1 MTGKSF
7 QSADSVWEAWGA
19 EVGVEVRVGK
29 GVIGEYFLGFC
40 VAVGNDATVSAGN
53 IPVGAPTGML
63 MEVGF
68 VSPVQ
73 AVIKKQTNKTRIN
86 RRFIAS
92 KYSGGKLIID
102 EILCYT
108 RTMAYQ
114 GLLHK
119 YGTLLDLPLHT
130 RSVSLLEGNT
140 PLIKADN
147 LARQLGGGFE
157 LFIKYEGLN
166 PTGSFK
172 DRGMTAAVS
181 EALGRG
187 ATTVICASTGNTA
200 ASAAA
205 YAARAGMKSIVLIPQ
220 GKVAAGKLAGAI
232 AYGAQVI
239 QIDGSFDDALTMVIE
254 ITNKHPI
261 CLVNSINPYRIEGQK
276 TSAFEI
282 CDVLD
287 SAPDWLC
294 LPVGN
299 AGNITSYWAGF
310 KQYNQMKATGLP
322 QVLGVQAAGSAPLV
336 LGHPI
341 ENPETVA
348 TAIRIGKPA
357 RGEQA
362 LQAAEESKGRIIA
375 ATDDQILEMQK
386 TLARLEGI
394 WVEPASAAGLAGLA
408 MQIANATLNPKGK
421 RVVAICTGHG
431 LKDPEI
437 ITKEMQKPS
446 IVPPKLEA
454 LEEIILA

>member
-1 MTGKSF
+1 MT
-7 QSADSVWEAWGA
+7 
-19 EVGVEVRVGK
+19 
-29 GVIGEYFLGFC
+29 
-40 VAVGNDATVSAGN
+40 
-53 IPVGAPTGML
+53 
-63 MEVGF
+63 
-68 VSPVQ
+68 
-73 AVIKKQTNKTRIN
+73 
-86 RRFIAS
+86 
-92 KYSGGKLIID
+92 
-102 EILCYT
+102 
-108 RTMAYQ
+108 YQ
-114 GLLHK
+114 GLIHK
-119 YGTLLDLPLHT
+119 YGHLLDLPPHT
-130 RSVSLLEGNT
+130 RTVSLLEGNT

-147 LARQLGGGFE
+147 LSRQLSGGFE

-172 DRGMTAAVS
+172 DRGMTAAVG

-220 GKVAAGKLAGAI
+220 GKVAAGKLSGAI

-239 QIDGSFDDALTMVIE
+239 QIDGSFDDALTMVVK

-261 CLVNSINPYRIEGQK
+261 ALVNSINPYRIEGQK

-282 CDVLD
+282 CDVLG

-310 KQYNQMKATGLP
+310 KQYNGLKSTGLP
-322 QVLGVQAAGSAPLV
+322 QVLGVQAAGAAPLV
-336 LGHPI
+336 TGHSV
-341 ENPETVA
+341 ERPETIA

-362 LQAAEESKGRIIA
+362 LQAVEESNGRIIA
-375 ATDDQILEMQK
+375 VTDDQILEMQK

-408 MQIANATLNPKGK
+408 DEIASGKLNPKG
-421 RVVAICTGHG
+421 RRIVAICTGHG

-437 ITKEMQKPS
+437 ITRDMQKPS
-446 IVPPKLEA
+446 VLPPKLEL
-454 LEEIILA
+454 LEEVILG

>member
-1 MTGKSF
+1 MKY
-7 QSADSVWEAWGA
+7 
-19 EVGVEVRVGK
+19 K
-29 GVIGEYFLGFC
+29 G
-40 VAVGNDATVSAGN
+40 
-53 IPVGAPTGML
+53 
-63 MEVGF
+63 
-68 VSPVQ
+68 
-73 AVIKKQTNKTRIN
+73 
-86 RRFIAS
+86 
-92 KYSGGKLIID
+92 LI
-102 EILCYT
+102 
-108 RTMAYQ
+108 
-114 GLLHK
+114 HK
-119 YGTLLDLPLHT
+119 YGFLLDLPPHT
-130 RSVSLLEGNT
+130 RSVSLLEGDT
-140 PLIKADN
+140 PLIKAGN
-147 LARQLGGGFE
+147 LSRQLGDFE

-166 PTGSFK
+166 PTGSFR

-187 ATTVICASTGNTA
+187 AATVICASTGNTA

-205 YAARAGMKSIVLIPQ
+205 YAARAGLKSIVLIPQ

-254 ITNKHPI
+254 ITNRHPI

-282 CDVLD
+282 CDVLE

-310 KQYNQMKATGLP
+310 KQYDGIKSTGLP
-322 QVLGVQAAGSAPLV
+322 QILGVQAAGAAPLV
-336 LGHPI
+336 LGHSI

-362 LQAAEESKGRIIA
+362 LQAAEESNGRIIA
-375 ATDDQILEMQK
+375 VSDEQILHMQK
-386 TLARLEGI
+386 LLATLEGI

-408 MQIANATLNPKGK
+408 HEIAGGNLNLDGK
-421 RVVAICTGHG
+421 RVVAVCTGHG
-431 LKDPEI
+431 LKDPEV
-437 ITKEMQKPS
+437 ITKDMQKPS
-446 IVPPKLEA
+446 VVPPRLDA
-454 LEEIILA
+454 LEEIILG

>member
-1 MTGKSF
+1 
-7 QSADSVWEAWGA
+7 
-19 EVGVEVRVGK
+19 
-29 GVIGEYFLGFC
+29 
-40 VAVGNDATVSAGN
+40 
-53 IPVGAPTGML
+53 ML
-63 MEVGF
+63 HLR
-68 VSPVQ
+68 P
-73 AVIKKQTNKTRIN
+73 
-86 RRFIAS
+86 
-92 KYSGGKLIID
+92 
-102 EILCYT
+102 
-108 RTMAYQ
+108 MAYTTFA

-119 YGTLLDLPLHT
+119 YGHLLDLPPYASA
-130 RSVSLLEGNT
+130 RPVSLLEGNT
-140 PLIKADN
+140 PLIQADN
-147 LARQLGGGFE
+147 LCRQLGGGFE

-181 EALGRG
+181 EALGRN

-239 QIDGSFDDALTMVIE
+239 QIDGSFDDALTMVVE

-282 CDVLD
+282 CDVLG
-287 SAPDWLC
+287 SAPEWLC

-310 KQYNQMKATGLP
+310 KQYDEVKSTGLP
-322 QVLGVQAAGSAPLV
+322 QILGVQAAGAAPLV

-341 ENPETVA
+341 EKPETVA

-362 LQAAEESKGRIIA
+362 LQAAEESRGRIIA
-375 ATDDQILEMQK
+375 VTDEQILDMQK
-386 TLARLEGI
+386 MLARLEGI

-408 MQIANATLNPKGK
+408 DQVASGKSKVTGK

-431 LKDPEI
+431 MKDPDI
-437 ITKEMQKPS
+437 ITKDMQKPL
-446 IVPPKLEA
+446 IVPPRLDA
-454 LEEIILA
+454 FEEIILG